1 MKLSCQYSHI
11 IDTFEFLLLSRGG
24 QERNLGF
31 IVSPEQSFW
40 CGWGHRCHGNKFWC
54 GGGTVSGDTCAWTGT
69 PSALVN
75 LQI

>member
-24 QERNLGF
+24 QERNLGL

-40 CGWGHRCHGNKFWC
+40 CGWGHLCHGNKFFC
-54 GGGTVSGDTCAWTGT
+54 GNILQPLT
-69 PSALVN
+69 SAVFAQLS
-75 LQI
+75 